1 MLLLLLLLL
10 LFLLCVWFSLIPA
23 VSAETLGSESLK
35 VARLTSSLKV
45 MWICMSVAYFRSGL
59 PFFDMSCHEFVLSLR
74 VEFRCASD
82 LEDEEC
88 SVSKAPEVV
97 VTGKTHLE
105 CVESSEGFCCASRE
119 A

>member
-1 MLLLLLLLL
+1 
-10 LFLLCVWFSLIPA
+10 
-23 VSAETLGSESLK
+23 
-35 VARLTSSLKV
+35 
-45 MWICMSVAYFRSGL
+45 MSVAYFRSRL

-88 SVSKAPEVV
+88 SAPEVV

>member
-1 MLLLLLLLL
+1 M
-10 LFLLCVWFSLIPA
+10 LFLVFFCVCGFSLIPA

-45 MWICMSVAYFRSGL
+45 MWICMSVAYFRSRL

-74 VEFRCASD
+74 VEFRWASD

>member
-1 MLLLLLLLL
+1 
-10 LFLLCVWFSLIPA
+10 
-23 VSAETLGSESLK
+23 
-35 VARLTSSLKV
+35 
-45 MWICMSVAYFRSGL
+45 MSVAYSRSGL
-59 PFFDMSCHEFVLSLR
+59 PFFDMSFHEFVLNLR
-74 VEFRCASD
+74 VEFWCASD

-105 CVESSEGFCCASRE
+105 CVESSEGFCCASLE

>member
-1 MLLLLLLLL
+1 MPIVVC
-10 LFLLCVWFSLIPA
+10 LFLVFFCVRGFSLIPA

-45 MWICMSVAYFRSGL
+45 MWICMSVAYFRSRL

-82 LEDEEC
+82 LDDEEC

-97 VTGKTHLE
+97 VTGKTHLD
-105 CVESSEGFCCASRE
+105 CVESSERLCCASRE
-119 A
+119 D